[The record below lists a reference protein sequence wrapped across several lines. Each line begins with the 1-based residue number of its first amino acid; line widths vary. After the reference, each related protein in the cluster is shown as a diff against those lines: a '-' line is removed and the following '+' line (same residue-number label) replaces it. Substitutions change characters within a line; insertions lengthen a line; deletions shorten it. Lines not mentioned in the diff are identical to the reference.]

1 MKITHIFWSLGFGG
15 IETMLVNIANAQI
28 KEKAQVSIIIINKF
42 CEETLIKSLDKKISL
57 YILGRK
63 NGSIDFRFIIKL
75 NRLLKQIQP
84 DVIHLHRSDIA
95 LILSSKQLPKTCV
108 TLHALP
114 NGEINSP
121 SILKQLWNKILRKSK
136 PHSNVEYINHIPYI
150 FSISKSVK
158 EELKKQY
165 NIESTVIYNGIET
178 KQFRTKE
185 SDIHNT
191 PLRIVMV
198 SRLEHDKKG
207 QDLLIKAAS
216 QLQGKVTVDFIGTG
230 SSLEYLKQLV
240 HQLHCEES
248 VKFLGK
254 QDQRYISSHLA
265 DYDLFVQPSRWEGFG
280 LTVAEALAA
289 QIPVITSSGQG
300 PAEVICEN
308 KYGWIFENGNVDDLT
323 NKIEY
328 ILNHYHEAIE
338 KAKLA
343 KKYVY
348 QNFDIQSTAN
358 AYLNAYKKIIKNSC
372 HVESTLSKI

>member
-1 MKITHIFWSLGFGG
+1 MKITHIFWNLRFGG
-15 IETMLVNIANAQI
+15 IETMLINLANAQI

-42 CEETLIKSLDKKISL
+42 CEETLIQSLDKRISI
-57 YILGRK
+57 YILGRTD
-63 NGSIDFRFIIKL
+63 GSIDFRFIIKL

-95 LILSSKQLPKTCV
+95 SILNPQFLPKTCV

-114 NGEINSP
+114 KGEIKPQN
-121 SILKQLWNKILRKSK
+121 ILKLLWNKILRKPK
-136 PHSNVEYINHIPYI
+136 PYSNMTYINHIPYI
-150 FSISKSVK
+150 FSISRSVK
-158 EELKKQY
+158 EELEKQY
-165 NIESTVIYNGIET
+165 NIESSVIYNGIET

-289 QIPVITSSGQG
+289 QIPVLASEGQG
-300 PAEVICEN
+300 PAEVICGN
-308 KYGWIFENGNVDDLT
+308 KYGWIFENGNVEDLIH
-323 NKIEY
+323 KIEY

-338 KAKLA
+338 KAKLG
-343 KKYVY
+343 KEYVY
-348 QNFDIQSTAN
+348 QNFDIHSTAN
-358 AYLNAYKKIIKNSC
+358 TYLNAYKSIINAQNN
-372 HVESTLSKI
+372 HA

>member
-42 CEETLIKSLDKKISL
+42 CEETLIQSLDKRISI
-57 YILGRK
+57 YILGRTD
-63 NGSIDFRFIIKL
+63 GSIDFRFIIKL

-95 LILSSKQLPKTCV
+95 SILNPQFLPKTCV
-108 TLHALP
+108 TLHDLP
-114 NGEINSP
+114 KGEIKPQN
-121 SILKQLWNKILRKSK
+121 ILKLLWNKILRKPK
-136 PHSNVEYINHIPYI
+136 PYSNMTYINHIPYI
-150 FSISKSVK
+150 FSISRSVK
-158 EELKKQY
+158 EELEKQY
-165 NIESTVIYNGIET
+165 NIESSVIYNGIET

-289 QIPVITSSGQG
+289 QIPVLASEGQG
-300 PAEVICEN
+300 PAEVICGN
-308 KYGWIFENGNVDDLT
+308 KYGWIFENGNVEDLT
-323 NKIEY
+323 HKIEY

-338 KAKLA
+338 KAKLG
-343 KKYVY
+343 KDYVY
-348 QNFDIQSTAN
+348 ENFDIHSTAN
-358 AYLNAYKKIIKNSC
+358 AYLNAYKSIINTQSN
-372 HVESTLSKI
+372 HA

>member
-1 MKITHIFWSLGFGG
+1 MKITHIFWNLRFGG
-15 IETMLVNIANAQI
+15 IETMLINLANAQI

-42 CEETLIKSLDKKISL
+42 CEETLIQSLDKRISI
-57 YILGRK
+57 YILGRTD
-63 NGSIDFRFIIKL
+63 GSIDFRFIIKL

-95 LILSSKQLPKTCV
+95 SILNPQFLPKTCV

-114 NGEINSP
+114 KGEIKPQN
-121 SILKQLWNKILRKSK
+121 ILKLLWNKILRKPK
-136 PHSNVEYINHIPYI
+136 PYSNMTYINHIPYI
-150 FSISKSVK
+150 FSISRSVK
-158 EELKKQY
+158 EELEKQY
-165 NIESTVIYNGIET
+165 NIESSVIYNGIET

-289 QIPVITSSGQG
+289 QIPVLASEGQG
-300 PAEVICEN
+300 PAEVICGN
-308 KYGWIFENGNVDDLT
+308 KYGWIFENGNVEGLIH
-323 NKIEY
+323 KIEY

-338 KAKLA
+338 KAKLG
-343 KKYVY
+343 KEYVY
-348 QNFDIQSTAN
+348 QNFDIHSTAN
-358 AYLNAYKKIIKNSC
+358 TYLNAYKSIINAQNN
-372 HVESTLSKI
+372 HA

>member
-1 MKITHIFWSLGFGG
+1 MKITHIFWNLRFGG
-15 IETMLVNIANAQI
+15 IETMLINLANAQI

-42 CEETLIKSLDKKISL
+42 CEETLIQSLDKRISI
-57 YILGRK
+57 YILGRTD
-63 NGSIDFRFIIKL
+63 GSIDFRFIIKL

-95 LILSSKQLPKTCV
+95 SILNPQFLPKTCV

-114 NGEINSP
+114 KGEIKPQN
-121 SILKQLWNKILRKSK
+121 ILKLLWNKILRKPK
-136 PHSNVEYINHIPYI
+136 PYSNMTYINHIPYI
-150 FSISKSVK
+150 FSISRSVK
-158 EELKKQY
+158 EELEKQY
-165 NIESTVIYNGIET
+165 NIESSVIYNGIET

-289 QIPVITSSGQG
+289 QIPVLASEGQG
-300 PAEVICEN
+300 PAEVICGN
-308 KYGWIFENGNVDDLT
+308 KYGWIFENGNVEDLIH
-323 NKIEY
+323 KIEY
-328 ILNHYHEAIE
+328 ILNHYHEAID
-338 KAKLA
+338 KAKLG
-343 KKYVY
+343 KEYVY
-348 QNFDIQSTAN
+348 QNFDIHSTAN
-358 AYLNAYKKIIKNSC
+358 TYLNAYKSIINAQNN
-372 HVESTLSKI
+372 HA

>member
-1 MKITHIFWSLGFGG
+1 MKIFHINWSLGYGG
-15 IETMLVNIANAQI
+15 IETMLINLANKQAESGEQI
-28 KEKAQVSIIIINKF
+28 TIIIINQSY
-42 CEETLIKSLDKKISL
+42 EETLVKSLNKQITLHILERKI
-57 YILGRK
+57 
-63 NGSIDFRFIIKL
+63 GSINLKSIIKL
-75 NRLLKQIQP
+75 NKLLNQAKP
-84 DVIHLHRSDIA
+84 DIIHLHRSDIA
-95 LILSSKQLPKTCV
+95 SILKPQFLPKTCI

-114 NGEINSP
+114 KGEIKPLN
-121 SILKQLWNKILRKSK
+121 ILKQLWNKILRRPK
-136 PHSNVEYINHIPYI
+136 PYSNMTFINHIPYI
-150 FSISKSVK
+150 FSISKAVK

-165 NIESTVIYNGIET
+165 NIESTVIYNGIDT
-178 KQFRTKE
+178 KEFCTKE

-207 QDLLIKAAS
+207 QDLLIEAVS

-254 QDQRYISSHLA
+254 QDQRYITSHLA

-289 QIPVITSSGQG
+289 QIPVIASEGQG
-300 PAEVICEN
+300 PAEVICGN
-308 KYGWIFENGNVDDLT
+308 KYGWIFENGNVEDLI

-338 KAKLA
+338 KAKLG
-343 KKYVY
+343 KEYVY
-348 QNFDIQSTAN
+348 ENFDIHSTAN
-358 AYLNAYKKIIKNSC
+358 AYLNAYKSIINTQSN
-372 HVESTLSKI
+372 HA

>member
-1 MKITHIFWSLGFGG
+1 MKITHIFWNLRFGG
-15 IETMLVNIANAQI
+15 IETMLINLANAQI

-42 CEETLIKSLDKKISL
+42 CEETLIQSLDKRISI
-57 YILGRK
+57 YILGRTD
-63 NGSIDFRFIIKL
+63 GSIDFRFIIKL

-95 LILSSKQLPKTCV
+95 SILNPQFLPKTCV

-114 NGEINSP
+114 KGEIKPQN
-121 SILKQLWNKILRKSK
+121 ILKLLWNKILRKPK
-136 PHSNVEYINHIPYI
+136 PYSNMTYINHIPYI
-150 FSISKSVK
+150 FSISRSVK
-158 EELKKQY
+158 EELEKQY
-165 NIESTVIYNGIET
+165 NIESSVIYNGIET

-289 QIPVITSSGQG
+289 QIPVLASEGQG
-300 PAEVICEN
+300 PAEVICGN
-308 KYGWIFENGNVDDLT
+308 KYGWIFENGNVEDLIH
-323 NKIEY
+323 KIEY
-328 ILNHYHEAIE
+328 ILNYYHEAID
-338 KAKLA
+338 KAKLG
-343 KKYVY
+343 KEYVY
-348 QNFDIQSTAN
+348 QNFDIHSTAN
-358 AYLNAYKKIIKNSC
+358 TYLNAYKSIINAQNN
-372 HVESTLSKI
+372 HA

>member
-1 MKITHIFWSLGFGG
+1 MKITHIFWNLRFGG
-15 IETMLVNIANAQI
+15 IETMLINLANAQI

-42 CEETLIKSLDKKISL
+42 CEETLIQSLDKRISI
-57 YILGRK
+57 YILGRTD
-63 NGSIDFRFIIKL
+63 GSIDFRFIIKL

-95 LILSSKQLPKTCV
+95 SILNPQFLPKTCV

-114 NGEINSP
+114 KGEIKPQN
-121 SILKQLWNKILRKSK
+121 ILKLLWNKILRKPK
-136 PHSNVEYINHIPYI
+136 PYSNMTYINHIPYI
-150 FSISKSVK
+150 FSISRSVK
-158 EELKKQY
+158 EELEKQY
-165 NIESTVIYNGIET
+165 NIESSVIYNGIET

-289 QIPVITSSGQG
+289 QIPVLASEGQG
-300 PAEVICEN
+300 PAEVICGN
-308 KYGWIFENGNVDDLT
+308 KYGWIFENGNVEDLIH
-323 NKIEY
+323 KIEY
-328 ILNHYHEAIE
+328 ILKYYHEAIE
-338 KAKLA
+338 KAKLG
-343 KKYVY
+343 KEYVY
-348 QNFDIQSTAN
+348 QNFDIHSTAN
-358 AYLNAYKKIIKNSC
+358 TYLNAYKSIINAQNN
-372 HVESTLSKI
+372 HA

>member
-1 MKITHIFWSLGFGG
+1 
-15 IETMLVNIANAQI
+15 MLVNITNAQI

-42 CEETLIKSLDKKISL
+42 CEETLIKSLDKRISL

-95 LILSSKQLPKTCV
+95 SILRPQFLPKTCV
-108 TLHALP
+108 TLHDLP
-114 NGEINSP
+114 KGKIKPQN
-121 SILKQLWNKILRKSK
+121 ILKQIWNKIIRTPK
-136 PHSNVEYINHIPYI
+136 PHSNVTYINHIPYI

-165 NIESTVIYNGIET
+165 NIESTVIYNGIDT
-178 KQFRTKE
+178 KQFCTKE

-198 SRLEHDKKG
+198 SRLEHNKKG
-207 QDLLIKAAS
+207 QDLLIKAVS
-216 QLQGKVTVDFIGTG
+216 RLQEKVTVDFIGTG

-265 DYDLFVQPSRWEGFG
+265 DYDLFVQPSKWEGFG

-289 QIPVITSSGQG
+289 QIPVIASEGQG
-300 PAEVICEN
+300 PAEVICGN
-308 KYGWIFENGNVDDLT
+308 KYGWIFENGNVEDLT

-338 KAKLA
+338 KAKLG
-343 KKYVY
+343 KDYVY
-348 QNFDIQSTAN
+348 KNFDIHSTAN
-358 AYLNAYKKIIKNSC
+358 AYLNAYKSIINTQSN
-372 HVESTLSKI
+372 HA